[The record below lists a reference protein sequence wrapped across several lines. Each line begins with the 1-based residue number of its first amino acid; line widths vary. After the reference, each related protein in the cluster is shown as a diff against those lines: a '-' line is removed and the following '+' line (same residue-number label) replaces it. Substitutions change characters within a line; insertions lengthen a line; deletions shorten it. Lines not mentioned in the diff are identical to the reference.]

1 MDFRHRHG
9 VSSVVVILL
18 TFILFTIAL
27 FVHGFTKDLLLEA
40 GVFLVSVKLILMSS
54 KNAQVVERIEK
65 KLDQIHAEEQ
75 DLKQLIEDSKVA

>member
-1 MDFRHRHG
+1 MDARQQRRIE
-9 VSSVVVILL
+9 SVVVILL

>member
-9 VSSVVVILL
+9 VTSVVVILL
-18 TFILFTIAL
+18 TFVLFTIAL

-40 GVFLVSVKLILMSS
+40 GVFLVSVKLILMGS